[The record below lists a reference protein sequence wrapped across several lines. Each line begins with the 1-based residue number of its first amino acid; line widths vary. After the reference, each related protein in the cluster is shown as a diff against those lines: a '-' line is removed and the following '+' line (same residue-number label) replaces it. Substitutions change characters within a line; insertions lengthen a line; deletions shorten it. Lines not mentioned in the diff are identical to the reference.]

1 VAPQSFTVAAVA
13 AVAPAAAAVASAVA
27 AAAVVVP
34 DGEVVVCAVFS
45 FVARYQHTNWPPD
58 GPPRCTSCPDTS
70 SSTTR
75 TTGAIGSGGGH
86 RPIISLLDS
95 IF

>member
-1 VAPQSFTVAAVA
+1 MAPQSFTVAV
-13 AVAPAAAAVASAVA
+13 VAPAATAVASAVA
-27 AAAVVVP
+27 AAAVVAP
-34 DGEVVVCAVFS
+34 DSEVVVVCAVFS

-58 GPPRCTSCPDTS
+58 GPPRCTSCPGTS

-75 TTGAIGSGGGH
+75 TTGAIGGGGH
-86 RPIISLLDS
+86 RPIIPQLDS

>member
-13 AVAPAAAAVASAVA
+13 AAAAAVASAVA
-27 AAAVVVP
+27 AAAVVAP
-34 DGEVVVCAVFS
+34 DGEVVAVCAVFPV
-45 FVARYQHTNWPPD
+45 VARYRHTHWPPY
-58 GPPRCTSCPDTS
+58 GPPRSTSCPGTS

-75 TTGAIGSGGGH
+75 TTGAIGGGGH